1 MTKKAPLPRFHA
13 GIASAT
19 IVIAPVK
26 ATMTNTTANINCGQ
40 STNLEWQTTD
50 AVDVSIDNGVG
61 NVASSGSQAVSP
73 HATTTYTMT
82 ATGPGGKV
90 TGTEAVNVNTAVTGN
105 IGGEPD

>member
-1 MTKKAPLPRFHA
+1 MTSDWSKRDADLTKKAPLPRFHA

-61 NVASSGSQAVSP
+61 DVAKQRIASCFAARDDHLHDDCDG
-73 HATTTYTMT
+73 
-82 ATGPGGKV
+82 TGRQSDRRPKR
-90 TGTEAVNVNTAVTGN
+90 
-105 IGGEPD
+105 